1 MLERLKK
8 FDWGYVLVS
17 AALGVLG
24 ICLIAL
30 NNTLKAMAITVGCI
44 VIAGGIALG
53 ILALVDK
60 RRSIGFALK
69 IFFAVS
75 CLVAGILTLIF
86 NEGAA
91 EVIIAVLALLLIID
105 SSFKLNTTI
114 MSKRYL
120 LPLWWVELALAIT
133 TIIISFIMIKFTP
146 QRLSVAAVMMG
157 IAFIIDAIANVL
169 SPFFI
174 SVYRARQKSESYAE
188 VKAELEERD
197 EQPKGPDA

>member
-1 MLERLKK
+1 MLEKLKK
-8 FDWGYVLVS
+8 FDWGYVLISV
-17 AALGVLG
+17 ALGALG

-44 VIAGGIALG
+44 VIAGGITLG

-69 IFFAVS
+69 IFFAAS

-105 SSFKLNTTI
+105 ASFKLNTTI
-114 MSKRYL
+114 ISKRYL
-120 LPLWWVELALAIT
+120 LPMWWVEMSLAIA
-133 TIIISFIMIKFTP
+133 TIAISFIMIKFTP
-146 QRLSVAAVMMG
+146 ERLSVASVMMG
-157 IAFIIDAIANVL
+157 IAFIIDAIANIL

-174 SVYRARQKSESYAE
+174 SAYRARQKSESYAE
-188 VKAELEERD
+188 AKREIEE
-197 EQPKGPDA
+197 

>member
-1 MLERLKK
+1 MLKK
-8 FDWGYVLVS
+8 LKGFEWGYVIVS
-17 AALGVLG
+17 ITLALMG
-24 ICLIAL
+24 ICLLAMS
-30 NNTLKAMAITVGCI
+30 NALKAMAITIGCI

-60 RRSIGFALK
+60 RRSIGFAFK

-86 NEGAA
+86 NNGAV
-91 EVIIAVLALLLIID
+91 EIIIAVLALLLIID

-120 LPLWWVELALAIT
+120 LPLWWIELALAVA

-146 QRLSVAAVMMG
+146 ENLATASVIMG
-157 IAFIIDAIANVL
+157 IAFIIDAIANIL

-174 SVYRARQKSESYAE
+174 YVYRARQKSESLAE
-188 VKAELEERD
+188 AKSELDGKEE
-197 EQPKGPDA
+197 

>member
-1 MLERLKK
+1 MLEKLKN
-8 FDWGYVLVS
+8 FDWGYILVS
-17 AALGVLG
+17 VALGVLG
-24 ICLIAL
+24 VCLIAL

-69 IFFAVS
+69 IFFAAS
-75 CLVAGILTLIF
+75 CLIAGILTLIF

-105 SSFKLNTTI
+105 ASFKLNTTI

-120 LPLWWVELALAIT
+120 LPLWWVELALAVA

-146 QRLSVAAVMMG
+146 ENISVASVMMG
-157 IAFIIDAIANVL
+157 IAFIIDAVANIL

-174 SVYRARQKSESYAE
+174 SVYRARQKSEAYVE
-188 VKAELEERD
+188 VKTELEECD
-197 EQPKGPDA
+197 ENKN